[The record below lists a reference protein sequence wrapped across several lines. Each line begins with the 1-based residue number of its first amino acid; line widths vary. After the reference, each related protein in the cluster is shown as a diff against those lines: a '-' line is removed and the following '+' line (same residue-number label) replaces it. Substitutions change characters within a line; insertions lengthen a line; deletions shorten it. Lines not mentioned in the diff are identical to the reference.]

1 MKYNDL
7 VELVKRVTYPGH
19 SWFVGTN
26 GTNGFFVQLCYL
38 EVDVDTIDGD
48 PEEQKGR
55 KWLVSEHAVA
65 GEVFQTMLK
74 AALTSAEHRIREHML
89 VDGVRVFGPH
99 MPIEKLI
106 EFVKA
111 NEEEHRAPLPS
122 LILGA
127 TQVIIDPSAQTNTPI
142 GKCDHGVVFDPA
154 EASGLTTEEIR
165 KRWPRGWGCAKGCGY
180 QGISYASFEHYISGD
195 W

>member
-1 MKYNDL
+1 MTYN
-7 VELVKRVTYPGH
+7 ELVALTTRVTYPDHG
-19 SWFVGTN
+19 WIVGTN
-26 GTNGFFVQLCYL
+26 GTNGFFIQIAYL
-38 EVDVDTIDGD
+38 EVDVDKPGSP

-111 NEEEHRAPLPS
+111 NEEEHRAPMPAAESEFLTVPT
-122 LILGA
+122 LE
-127 TQVIIDPSAQTNTPI
+127 T
-142 GKCDHGVVFDPA
+142 KCNHGVEFDSA
-154 EASGLTTEEIR
+154 AARGLTSSEVR
-165 KRWPRGWGCAKGCGY
+165 RRWPRLSGRCPKGCGFY
-180 QGISYASFEHYISGD
+180 GAAYVSYEHFVLGD